1 MATEGNLSLPQ
12 IDAAEA
18 KRWLDARDALLLDVR
33 EAPEFAYENVPGSL
47 LLPLSILDPATFP
60 PIAGTKII
68 VMCAMG
74 GRSEKAQAR
83 LAEAGIGPVYN
94 LIDGLAAWKQA
105 DYPTQAGTYE
115 ELDFSI

>member
-1 MATEGNLSLPQ
+1 MAASEDEALPQ
-12 IDAAEA
+12 IDAATA
-18 KRWLDARDALLLDVR
+18 KQWLDAREALLLDVR

-74 GRSEKAQAR
+74 GRSKKAQAR

-94 LIDGLAAWKQA
+94 LVDGLAAWKQA
-105 DYPTQAGTYE
+105 EYPTQAGTYE
-115 ELDFSI
+115 EIDFSI